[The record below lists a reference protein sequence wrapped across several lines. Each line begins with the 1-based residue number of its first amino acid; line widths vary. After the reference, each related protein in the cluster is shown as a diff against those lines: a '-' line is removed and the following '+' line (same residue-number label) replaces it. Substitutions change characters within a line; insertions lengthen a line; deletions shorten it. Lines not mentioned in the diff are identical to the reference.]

1 MSEIQMGMGEAVQID
16 QECSLQ
22 TMTSSNSVL
31 MLTILMLYFA
41 NFKKFEI

>member
-1 MSEIQMGMGEAVQID
+1 MSEIQMGMGGAVQTD

-22 TMTSSNSVL
+22 TLISNSVL
-31 MLTILMLYFA
+31 MLTILMLYIA